1 MERLLD
7 KKAVFAH
14 ILFMTAAALLRVYL
28 SFHLDLISYPDS
40 ETYELFALESVNGL
54 AHSMPTR
61 PLGYPVFLSIVYRIM
76 GAAREHAVWVQ
87 HALGVLSYPLF
98 YSVLRRL
105 FKGRLFPAI
114 FAFAITVSGP
124 MIIYERAV
132 LSDFLNH
139 FFLLVSFRLVLGYFE
154 SKRAVLMAPLAL
166 ISFAAVSTRP
176 TSVIFVFALLA
187 YFALKLVRGTIAKEP
202 MLATLKGQAVYIG
215 VYLVLS
221 IASGQLALRA
231 VGGKG
236 EPVGVLGVTML
247 IRTADS
253 IDYGSPL
260 HRDVKEGYREYLKA
274 YLPDYV
280 PEYANFVA
288 AYRLMTGFECRMTD
302 ETKERYALVAENSAR
317 FYVPKAIGPNT
328 FTTNDILRE
337 ARCDMGTVEAVFLEV
352 AQEAVFSDPMGF
364 SASFARNLQ
373 GFIEVK
379 PWENGAFGKLLE
391 GRPAP
396 FARAYMLVNKSIDEV
411 LSARA
416 VSVAFTILF
425 AASSIAFLIA
435 GRRSAGYTTGLFLAS
450 FIVLNYLALGVLADH
465 PANRYKLP
473 FWWMQGPLI
482 VSFIMSLA
490 SVKRAS
496 SGRSE

>member
-1 MERLLD
+1 MD
-7 KKAVFAH
+7 KKVVFAH
-14 ILFMTAAALLRVYL
+14 ILFITAAVLLRIYL
-28 SFHLDLISYPDS
+28 SFHLDLISYPDT

-61 PLGYPVFLSIVYRIM
+61 PLGYPVFISIVYRIM

-98 YSVLRRL
+98 YSVFRRL
-105 FKGRLFPAI
+105 FKGRLISAL
-114 FAFAITVSGP
+114 FAFIITVSGP

-139 FFLLVSFRLVLGYFE
+139 FFLLVSFWLATKYFE
-154 SKRAVLMAPLAL
+154 RKRAMLMAPLAL
-166 ISFAAVSTRP
+166 FSFAAVSIRP
-176 TSVIFVFALLA
+176 TSVLFVSALLV
-187 YFALKLVRGTIAKEP
+187 YFALKLARGAITKEP
-202 MLATLKGQAVYIG
+202 MLATLKGPAVYIG

-221 IASGQLALRA
+221 MASGQLALRA

-260 HRDVKEGYREYLKA
+260 HRDAKEAYREYLKE

-280 PEYANFVA
+280 PEYSNFVA
-288 AYRLMTGFECRMTD
+288 AYRLMTGYECRMTG
-302 ETKERYALVAENSAR
+302 ETKESYALVAENSAR
-317 FYVPKAIGPNT
+317 FYVPKRIGPNT

-337 ARCDMGTVEAVFLEV
+337 AHCDMGTVEAVFLDI
-352 AQEAVFSDPMGF
+352 AREAVFSDPAGF

-396 FARAYMLVNKSIDEV
+396 FARAYILVNKSIDEA
-411 LSARA
+411 LSVRA
-416 VSVAFTILF
+416 VSVACTILF

-435 GRRSAGYTTGLFLAS
+435 GRRSAGYTAGLFLAA

-482 VSFIMSLA
+482 VYFISSAA
-490 SVKRAS
+490 SAPKPLGGSKKEA
-496 SGRSE
+496 G

>member
-1 MERLLD
+1 MD
-7 KKAVFAH
+7 KKVVFAH
-14 ILFMTAAALLRVYL
+14 ILFITAAVLLRIYL
-28 SFHLDLISYPDS
+28 SLHLDLISYPDT

-61 PLGYPVFLSIVYRIM
+61 PLGYPVFLALVYKVL
-76 GAAREHAVWVQ
+76 GAARENAVWVQ

-98 YSVLRRL
+98 YAVFRRL
-105 FKGRLFPAI
+105 FKGSLFSALL
-114 FAFAITVSGP
+114 AFAVTVSSP

-139 FFLLVSFRLVLGYFE
+139 FFLLVSFWLAIKFFE
-154 SKRAVLMAPLAL
+154 GKKAALAAPLAL
-166 ISFAAVSTRP
+166 FAFAAVTTRP
-176 TSVIFVFALLA
+176 TSVLFVFAFLVFLA
-187 YFALKLVRGTIAKEP
+187 WKLGGEMIAGKTA
-202 MLATLKGQAVYIG
+202 LATLKGAALFIG
-215 VYLVLS
+215 VYLALS
-221 IASGQLALRA
+221 VASGQLAWRS

-247 IRTADS
+247 IRTADF

-260 HRDVKEGYREYLKA
+260 HRDAKEAYREQLKV

-288 AYRLMTGFECRMTD
+288 AYRLMTGYECTMTD
-302 ETKERYALVAENSAR
+302 ETKERYALVAENAAR
-317 FYVPKAIGPNT
+317 FYAPKPIGPNT

-337 ARCDMGTVEAVFLEV
+337 ARCDMGTVEKVFLEI
-352 AQEAVFSDPMGF
+352 AGEAVFSDPAGF
-364 SASFARNLQ
+364 SASFVRNLQ

-379 PWENGAFGKLLE
+379 PWEHGAFGKILE

-396 FARAYMLVNKSIDEV
+396 LAYAYMRANKAVSEI
-411 LSARA
+411 LAARA
-416 VSVAFTILF
+416 VSAAFTVLF

-435 GRRSAGYTTGLFLAS
+435 GRRSAGYTAGLFLAA
-450 FIVLNYLALGVLADH
+450 FIVLNYAALGILADH

-473 FWWMQGPLI
+473 FWWMQGPL
-482 VSFIMSLA
+482 VVYFISCVA
-490 SVKRAS
+490 SAVKQSRA
-496 SGRSE
+496 GKKEAV